1 MYTKS
6 VIWVGFNGDQTITRI
21 NSTATAPA
29 TTTAIIG
36 CSHADELAEW
46 EGVYSP
52 NGTPAPTAG
61 DYGGTN
67 SRANLVFACA
77 DGTASTLVVV
87 APKRSIFM
95 ADGQTVDPT
104 NADVVVLVAA
114 AISECTNAN
123 GSPYTALVIGT
134 LGKL

>member
-6 VIWVGFNGDQTITRI
+6 VLWVGFQGDTAITRI
-21 NSTATAPA
+21 NSTATSPA
-29 TTTAIIG
+29 TQAAIIAA
-36 CSHADELAEW
+36 SHADYLQSW
-46 EGVYSP
+46 EGVNSP

-67 SRANLVFACA
+67 TRAQMVFACA
-77 DGTASTLVVV
+77 DGTASTLIVV

-95 ADGQTVDPT
+95 ADGTTVEPT
-104 NADVVVLVAA
+104 NADVVALVTA
-114 AISECTNAN
+114 AIAECTNAN
-123 GSPYTALVIGT
+123 GSPYTAFVIGT